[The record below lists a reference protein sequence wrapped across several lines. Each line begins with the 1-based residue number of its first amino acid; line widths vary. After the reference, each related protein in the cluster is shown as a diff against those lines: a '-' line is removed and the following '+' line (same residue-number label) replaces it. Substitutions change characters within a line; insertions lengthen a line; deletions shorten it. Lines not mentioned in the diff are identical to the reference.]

1 MVSVPSRSNTNN
13 LYFIKLCC
21 KIERKITEKNETTE
35 MWKRK
40 DKSWLE
46 DTALEKMLVRYG
58 KNAFRLFM
66 FPKAETYVFLV
77 GNVSFGFGKHTFPV
91 GETYNRQAYNFVDAL
106 ELWILAF

>member
-1 MVSVPSRSNTNN
+1 
-13 LYFIKLCC
+13 
-21 KIERKITEKNETTE
+21 

-77 GNVSFGFGKHTFPV
+77 GNVSFGFGKHTFSV
-91 GETYNRQAYNFVDAL
+91 GETYNSQARAFVDVL
-106 ELWILAF
+106 EFRLLVL

>member
-1 MVSVPSRSNTNN
+1 
-13 LYFIKLCC
+13 
-21 KIERKITEKNETTE
+21 

-40 DKSWLE
+40 AKSWLE

>member
-1 MVSVPSRSNTNN
+1 
-13 LYFIKLCC
+13 
-21 KIERKITEKNETTE
+21 

-91 GETYNRQAYNFVDAL
+91 GETYNLKSATPFPKCYLHKEKWTFDS
-106 ELWILAF
+106 

>member
-1 MVSVPSRSNTNN
+1 
-13 LYFIKLCC
+13 
-21 KIERKITEKNETTE
+21 

-91 GETYNRQAYNFVDAL
+91 GETYNSQARALVDVL
-106 ELWILAF
+106 EFRLLVL

>member
-1 MVSVPSRSNTNN
+1 
-13 LYFIKLCC
+13 
-21 KIERKITEKNETTE
+21 

-91 GETYNRQAYNFVDAL
+91 GETYNRQAYNFVMHLRVMDSCVL
-106 ELWILAF
+106 KKEFFCF

>member
-1 MVSVPSRSNTNN
+1 
-13 LYFIKLCC
+13 
-21 KIERKITEKNETTE
+21 

-66 FPKAETYVFLV
+66 FPKAETYVLPREDIGFR
-77 GNVSFGFGKHTFPV
+77 FGKHTFSV
-91 GETYNRQAYNFVDAL
+91 GEAYNSQARAFVDVL
-106 ELWILAF
+106 EFRLLVL

>member
-1 MVSVPSRSNTNN
+1 
-13 LYFIKLCC
+13 
-21 KIERKITEKNETTE
+21 

-77 GNVSFGFGKHTFPV
+77 GNVSFGFG
-91 GETYNRQAYNFVDAL
+91 NL
-106 ELWILAF
+106 

>member
-1 MVSVPSRSNTNN
+1 
-13 LYFIKLCC
+13 
-21 KIERKITEKNETTE
+21 

-66 FPKAETYVFLV
+66 FPKAETYVFLA
-77 GNVSFGFGKHTFPV
+77 GKHTFPV

>member
-1 MVSVPSRSNTNN
+1 
-13 LYFIKLCC
+13 
-21 KIERKITEKNETTE
+21 

-77 GNVSFGFGKHTFPV
+77 GNVSFGFGNIRFRLEKHTI
-91 GETYNRQAYNFVDAL
+91 DKHI
-106 ELWILAF
+106 ILLMHLSYGFLRFEERILLLLIYVNA